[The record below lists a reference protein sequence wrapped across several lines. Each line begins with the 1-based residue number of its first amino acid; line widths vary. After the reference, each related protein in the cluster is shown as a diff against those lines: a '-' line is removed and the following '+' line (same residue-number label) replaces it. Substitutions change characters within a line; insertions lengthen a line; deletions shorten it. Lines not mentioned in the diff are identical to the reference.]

1 MSGKK
6 SRKKTKKLTT
16 DQQAIKEIEQREK
29 EGYSLLAQLKCESS
43 DEHRAFLLYSM
54 QTPPNKSKVA
64 KIFDRTSA
72 GVGYWSK
79 RFYWDR
85 RRVESQTIAVECQ
98 ALYRELYYGSKGES
112 EVKQLGMWLETPVSA
127 IPVNQDIVDKVRD
140 IVKNSPED
148 PKTVREKKVR
158 DRHLTALDASIGYLM
173 QGIKD
178 GSIRRTLRD
187 LPILIQL
194 REELGG
200 DKSSEG
206 NQLVVESLRVQ
217 QAKKNGGNVIQAMFE
232 DAEELSIIL
241 KNLMNTGVK
250 RTMRYMV
257 KLKVMINSLI
267 RFPFEIALLVNILI
281 LIFLIRICFKYNG
294 EINDN

>member
-6 SRKKTKKLTT
+6 SRKKAKKLTT
-16 DQQAIKEIEQREK
+16 DQKVIKEIEQREK
-29 EGYSLLAQLKCESS
+29 EGYSLLAQLKCENS

-72 GVGYWSK
+72 GIGYWSK
-79 RFYWDR
+79 RFYWER
-85 RRVESQTIAVECQ
+85 RRGESQTIAVECQ
-98 ALYRELYYGSKGES
+98 ALYRELYYASKGES

-148 PKTVREKKVR
+148 PKTMREKKVR

-200 DKSSEG
+200 DKRGEG

-217 QAKKNGGNVIQAMFE
+217 QAKKNGGNVIHAMFE

-241 KNLMNTGVK
+241 KNLMNTGEAHNEIHG
-250 RTMRYMV
+250 
-257 KLKVMINSLI
+257 KVES
-267 RFPFEIALLVNILI
+267 
-281 LIFLIRICFKYNG
+281 
-294 EINDN
+294 ND

>member
-1 MSGKK
+1 MASKKKGRKK
-6 SRKKTKKLTT
+6 SKVEKKSTEQLATEEIGKR
-16 DQQAIKEIEQREK
+16 IKD
-29 EGYSLLAQLKCESS
+29 GYSLLAQLGCESV

-64 KIFDRTSA
+64 RIFDRTSA
-72 GVGYWSK
+72 GIGYWSK
-79 RFYWDR
+79 RFHWDKR
-85 RRVESQTIAVECQ
+85 RGESQTVAVECQ
-98 ALYRELYYGSKGES
+98 ALYRELYYETKGET

-127 IPVNQDIVDKVRD
+127 VPVNQDIVDKVRD

-148 PKTVREKKVR
+148 PRTMREKKVR
-158 DRHLTALDASIGYLM
+158 DRHLSALDASIAYLM

-178 GSIRRTLRD
+178 GSIRRSLRD

-200 DKSSEG
+200 DKLG
-206 NQLVVESLRVQ
+206 QGGQLVVESLRVR

-241 KNLMNTGVK
+241 KNLMNTGEAH
-250 RTMRYMV
+250 
-257 KLKVMINSLI
+257 N
-267 RFPFEIALLVNILI
+267 EIHKEVS
-281 LIFLIRICFKYNG
+281 G
-294 EINDN
+294 ED